1 MRPPR
6 VLPLAAVAGL
16 AAAVPFVAARD
27 RATPSP
33 PAPSAASAWEGLV
46 GSARPQV
53 AIGQRVLVVLK
64 APSLAQRVAAAG
76 GFAGDAVGR
85 RWTAAALAIQQQF
98 LSDLATKGIR
108 IRPEYRFTRVLNG
121 FSAAV
126 DPKAIALLERA
137 PQVRGV
143 YPVRAAYP
151 ATVSGPPVTTVGL
164 ASSGV
169 SLGGG
174 VHGTGVTIALLDT
187 GVDPATPYLH
197 GHVLA
202 GLDLIGDAPDARAQS
217 NPDNRR
223 LVERHGTQMAGILVG
238 LAGVAKDA
246 TVLPIRVAGW

>member
-76 GFAGDAVGR
+76 GFASDAAER
-85 RWTAAALAIQQQF
+85 RWTAAVLAIQQQF

-121 FSAAV
+121 FSAAA

-137 PQVRGV
+137 QPVRGV

-151 ATVSGPPVTTVGL
+151 ATLSGPPVTTVGL
-164 ASSGV
+164 AGSGV
-169 SLGGG
+169 SLGG

-197 GHVLA
+197 GHILA
-202 GLDLIGDAPDARAQS
+202 GLDLIGDAPDARSQS

-246 TVLPIRVAGW
+246 TVLP